1 MSRLPAATF
10 DRSPYDLAA
19 AMVERGAWTIRPDMG
34 LIIGTLGKPIGSRNA
49 DGYVQVAVYDGPRGR
64 RPMAHRIIWEHVNG
78 PINDPV
84 MEINHRNGRKADN
97 RIKNLELVTP
107 SENQMH
113 AFAHGLHIACAGE
126 ESGAAVLTELHI
138 RTVRTLHGAGFR
150 QVDICAVTGISAPQ
164 VSRIVRRKT
173 WSAVA

>member
-1 MSRLPAATF
+1 MSRSADATF
-10 DRSPYDLAA
+10 DRRPYDLAA
-19 AMVERGAWTIRPDMG
+19 AMVERGAWTIRPDLG

-113 AFAHGLHIACAGE
+113 A
-126 ESGAAVLTELHI
+126 VLTELHI